1 MADNVTLDP
10 GAGGAVMKTD
20 DDGTAHWPYAKI
32 AFGADNTQTRVTST
46 VGMPVKVLSGTLE
59 LGKVEDTAH
68 STGDVGVMMLAV
80 RNDTL
85 AALVGADGDYSAL
98 QVNGDGALYVR
109 SAGHASTDN
118 SSATPLGISGVFT
131 GTAEDITH
139 YSSVSVSVFAD
150 VASASGG
157 LSLQFSTD
165 GTNWD
170 NTEGHDVAAGVHH
183 FVGGMGES
191 KWFRVVYTNGTTA
204 QTAFRLQTMLRNSPL
219 SGEIEP
225 IDHTLEGGEDAQ
237 LVRAIIAAQKPDTT
251 YANIQAT
258 AGGNLKIA
266 IEDVDTGASGLA
278 KVEDSAHTTGDVGV
292 MSLAVR
298 KDTAGTLAGTDGDYS
313 PFQVDADGNLR
324 VVGMAG
330 PSGGS
335 APYKNIDVDES
346 EDQVKGTA
354 GQIYWIHAINL
365 SSAVKYLKVYNA
377 TAAAVTV
384 GTTVPDLTFPI
395 PTQGDSNGAGF
406 VLTIAGGIELD
417 TAITVAA
424 TTGVADNDS
433 GAPGANEVI
442 VNMGY
447 A

>member
-46 VGMPVKVLSGTLE
+46 VGMPVNILSGALE

-237 LVRAIIAAQKPDTT
+237 LVRAVITAQKPDTT

-258 AGGNLKIA
+258 VSGNLKVA
-266 IEDVDTGASGLA
+266 VEEFDASLPTGSNLI
-278 KVEDSAHTTGDVGV
+278 GDVGV
-292 MSLAVR
+292 SGAR
-298 KDTAGTLAGTDGDYS
+298 T
-313 PFQVDADGNLR
+313 
-324 VVGMAG
+324 
-330 PSGGS
+330 SGGS
-335 APYKNIDVDES
+335 TPYKNIDVDQT
-346 EDQVKGTA
+346 EDQVKATA

-406 VLTIAGGIELD
+406 VLTIVGGIALD
-417 TAITVAA
+417 TAITIAA